1 MRPVGV
7 KNASGRVYNRVG
19 SELKMR
25 RVAFL
30 TASGRVFNANG
41 LHFRRR
47 CIRRSQC
54 S

>member
-30 TASGRVFNANG
+30 TASGRIFNG
-41 LHFRRR
+41 VGSRF
-47 CIRRSQC
+47 
-54 S
+54 